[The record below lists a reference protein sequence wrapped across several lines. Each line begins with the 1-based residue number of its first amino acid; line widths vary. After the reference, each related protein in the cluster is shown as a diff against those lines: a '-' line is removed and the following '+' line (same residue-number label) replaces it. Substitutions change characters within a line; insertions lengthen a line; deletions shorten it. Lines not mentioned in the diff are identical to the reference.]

1 MPKFDPQTPR
11 ALMGRLM
18 LTMLGGLAESER
30 ELIRARTGEARARA
44 KACGIKMARPF
55 EMTPHKITSK
65 TKEAEGSG
73 CIAAAG
79 SGYSDWSAASPSV
92 SAWRPSCQRAVGSN
106 EPATFQ
112 LRA

>member
-1 MPKFDPQTPR
+1 MPKFDPQHH
-11 ALMGRLM
+11 GRSWPPNADHARR
-18 LTMLGGLAESER
+18 LAEFEW

-73 CIAAAG
+73 
-79 SGYSDWSAASPSV
+79 
-92 SAWRPSCQRAVGSN
+92 
-106 EPATFQ
+106 
-112 LRA
+112 